1 MRKLLFI
8 GFFLFACNN
17 ANNPLPDRCPE
28 GTILNPESN
37 ECVDSGDPEP
47 NNPGGQN
54 RGTYA
59 VMPNNQNTDKI
70 REMYDTWMNTYYIT
84 YEDDSFTTGDQQH
97 SKAPGTARIKAAY
110 DGKTDGSYTCSEA
123 MGYGMILSILM
134 EDWERFDK
142 LHAYTK
148 LFHIPNTALMRWD
161 IAFFGFPRPSGGSA
175 TDADLDILGA
185 LLIAYE
191 KSNNQ
196 SYLDDALAIGASI
209 YEWEVGATTKLI
221 LPARNSETWGG
232 SGGTKIGDENLF
244 NISYFSLPVL
254 KSLANYDN
262 SRDWNEVLEA
272 NLSYMEMVQNA
283 WAGEGGLWPDWS
295 NASGVPVNPNNG
307 SNNTYTTS
315 EGNQANSYESYYK
328 ETPRIPWRIAWYYHW
343 YGDPRAKAML
353 DNGMIFLWNRGV
365 ANSEDAKAYYSYDGR
380 EVLSRTSNAMSWAS
394 LCALG
399 MGSDG
404 NQEWLNNCNDRL
416 LGTFS
421 PRLNNYYQSSLQ
433 LIYAMLFNGKY

>member
-17 ANNPLPDRCPE
+17 ANNPPPDRCPE
-28 GTILNPESN
+28 GTTLNPESN
-37 ECVDSGDPEP
+37 ECVEPGPGGPDP
-47 NNPGGQN
+47 NNPGGQEK
-54 RGTYA
+54 GAYA
-59 VMPNNQNTDKI
+59 VMPGNQNTDRI
-70 REMYDTWMNTYYIT
+70 REMYDTWMSTYYIT
-84 YEDDSFTTGDQQH
+84 YEDDSFSGNQH
-97 SKAPGTARIKAAY
+97 SDAPGTARIKAAY
-110 DGKTDGSYTCSEA
+110 DGKNDGSYTCSEA
-123 MGYGMILSILM
+123 MGYGMMLSSLM

-148 LFHIPNTALMRWD
+148 LFHISGTSLMRWD
-161 IAFFGFPRPSGGSA
+161 IPFFGFPRPSGGSA

-191 KSNNQ
+191 KTNNQ
-196 SYLDDALAIGASI
+196 RYLDDALSIGASI
-209 YEWEVGATTKLI
+209 YEREIDATTKLI
-221 LPARNSETWGG
+221 LPAMSNEAWVNNG
-232 SGGTKIGDENLF
+232 NLY
-244 NISYFSLPVL
+244 NISYFSLPVIKTL
-254 KSLANYDN
+254 VKYDN
-262 SRDWNEVLEA
+262 SHDWNGVLEA
-272 NLSYMEMVQNA
+272 SLSYMEMVQNA

-295 NASGVPVNPNNG
+295 NASGVPVNPNNS

-315 EGNQANSYESYYK
+315 DGSQANSYESYYK

-353 DNGMIFLWNRGV
+353 DNGMVFLQSRGV

-380 EVLSRTSNAMSWAS
+380 EVLSRNNNAMTWAS

-404 NQEWLNNCNDRL
+404 NQGWLNNCNDRL

-421 PRLNNYYQSSLQ
+421 PRLSNYYPSSLQ